1 MWFSRIDLLNVNFA
15 KVKFKKAKLLKEMSK
30 KFREFS
36 NHPSSIWEIKIELMK
51 KKKVYI
57 YGNS

>member
-1 MWFSRIDLLNVNFA
+1 
-15 KVKFKKAKLLKEMSK
+15 MSL

-51 KKKVYI
+51 NIYI
-57 YGNS
+57 YGIVRRAKAVIHA